1 MTKKKN
7 NVKALKSYFA
17 HGPTAIVL
25 PMSELR
31 EMVKEDREG
40 YAELCRL
47 AEIECKELG
56 LAC

>member
-1 MTKKKN
+1 
-7 NVKALKSYFA
+7 
-17 HGPTAIVL
+17 
-25 PMSELR
+25 
-31 EMVKEDREG
+31 VKEDREG